1 MESQKTAN
9 ALESINSSTQDKEL
23 DVATAQKAL
32 QQLSNTSSEMY
43 F

>member
-9 ALESINSSTQDKEL
+9 ALESINNASQDKEL

-32 QQLSNTSSEMY
+32 QQLSNTSQLA
-43 F
+43 